1 MFMESTIGSP
11 TGFGRRG
18 NDTDSEMGAVEDDPP
33 ERRSNVS
40 VVDVDTFVGWCKVQ
54 EKAKGLKKT
63 RRAKEQIHEPKVCPS
78 EGPLPA
84 PRISPQSY

>member
-18 NDTDSEMGAVEDDPP
+18 NDTDSEMEAVEDDPP

-40 VVDVDTFVGWCKVQ
+40 VVDVDTCGSVQ
-54 EKAKGLKKT
+54 SAGE
-63 RRAKEQIHEPKVCPS
+63 S
-78 EGPLPA
+78 EGA
-84 PRISPQSY
+84 EEDAEGEGANT